1 MGMRQRSSPHL
12 AWRIAL
18 SSRPLTGTLVKRL
31 LAPLT
36 LMAACALVATQASA
50 QSPTPQTRKAA
61 PAAKT
66 VKAPPKAQKTITA
79 AAPAHATAATV
90 TVSAAASVIL
100 LADGI
105 VANAATAQ
113 ILPPAEGFV
122 YER

>member
-1 MGMRQRSSPHL
+1 M
-12 AWRIAL
+12 
-18 SSRPLTGTLVKRL
+18 KRR

-36 LMAACALVATQASA
+36 LIAACALVAAQTSA
-50 QSPTPQTRKAA
+50 QSPASPTRKAA

-66 VKAPPKAQKTITA
+66 VKAPAKTSKTLTA
-79 AAPAHATAATV
+79 AAPAHAAAAAAPVTVTAAG
-90 TVSAAASVIL
+90 SVIL

-113 ILPPAEGFV
+113 IAAPAEGFV